1 MAYNLFMP
9 LSVIKHSFDTIDHKI
24 LLKKLKLYGLDNHC
38 LNWFRNYRNNRTQV
52 VKINQHIVS
61 EPQSVRMGVPQGSIL
76 GPFLFIVYI
85 NDLIYELKDCKVS
98 ITLYA
103 DDTISCT
110 RGMRTYTKPVQK
122 ICLQ

>member
-9 LSVIKHSFDTIDHKI
+9 LSVIKHSFDIIDHKI

-110 RGMRTYTKPVQK
+110 WGMRTYTKPVQK